1 MDSKVYGLIANHV
14 LITMRYAMKC
24 DIQRIRI
31 MSVVANEDEWV
42 WCMNT
47 GCNAIENGIMVDRK
61 QGCVCVI
68 AVEMV
73 WNKPNRIYNGNR
85 IEW

>member
-1 MDSKVYGLIANHV
+1 MDSMAYGLIANHV
-14 LITMRYAMKC
+14 LIPMRYATKC

-31 MSVVANEDEWV
+31 MSVVADEDEWV

-47 GCNAIENGIMVDRK
+47 GCNAIENDIMNNSK
-61 QGCVCVI
+61 QGCLCVI